1 MGNREQTIQQAIER
15 LAEAGTV
22 TAQSPF
28 FYSEPWGFES
38 VHPFCNNC
46 VRLLTSLSPIQLL
59 RFTQTIERSLGR
71 TKKSQTTND
80 RLCPETTI
88 YSDRLI
94 DIDLIRAFDE
104 KGEEIFISSPE
115 LTLPH
120 PLWTVRDFVRI
131 PLESIQE

>member
-46 VRLLTSLSPIQLL
+46 VRLLTSLTPLDLL
-59 RFTQTIERSLGR
+59 HLTQSIEQRMGRSH
-71 TKKSQTTND
+71 KSVNG
-80 RLCPETTI
+80 I

-94 DIDLIRAFDE
+94 DIDLIRAFNE

>member
-1 MGNREQTIQQAIER
+1 MGNREQTILQAIER

-46 VRLLTSLSPIQLL
+46 VRLLTSLSPLDLL
-59 RFTQTIERSLGR
+59 HFTQRIERDLGR
-71 TKKSQTTND
+71 RKKTQISDLKSQTRN
-80 RLCPETTI
+80 
-88 YSDRLI
+88 YSDRSI

>member
-1 MGNREQTIQQAIER
+1 LGNREQTIQQAIER

-46 VRLLTSLSPIQLL
+46 VRLLTSLTPLDLL
-59 RFTQTIERSLGR
+59 HLTQSIEQRMGRSH
-71 TKKSQTTND
+71 KSVNG
-80 RLCPETTI
+80 I

-94 DIDLIRAFDE
+94 DIDLIRAFNE

>member
-46 VRLLTSLSPIQLL
+46 VRLLTSLTPLDLL
-59 RFTQTIERSLGR
+59 HLTQSIEQRMGRSH
-71 TKKSQTTND
+71 KSVNG
-80 RLCPETTI
+80 I